1 MQFYKDVELI
11 RAYMRAGIVAFFM
24 ACLASILGNHV
35 SAGPSEI
42 AELLTGLEFFNT
54 EERARAFKLIEAA
67 TANQIPAGNV
77 WSWLTGVVAGT
88 LIIYYFSEK
97 VINAMDDAKSSQ

>member
-1 MQFYKDVELI
+1 MNWYKDVELL
-11 RAYMRAGIVAFFM
+11 RAYMRAAIVAFFM
-24 ACLASILGNHV
+24 ACLASVLVNHV
-35 SAGPSEI
+35 STGPLEI
-42 AELLTGLEFFNT
+42 ASLINGMEHLSAG
-54 EERARAFKLIEAA
+54 ERDRAFKLIETA

-97 VINAMDDAKSSQ
+97 AMADAK

>member
-1 MQFYKDVELI
+1 MKIYENVELL

-24 ACLASILGNHV
+24 ACLAYILGSHV
-35 SAGPSEI
+35 STGPLEI
-42 AELLTGLEFFNT
+42 ASIINQMEFLNT
-54 EERARAFKLIEAA
+54 VERERAFSLIESA
-67 TANQIPAGNV
+67 TAKQIPAGNV

-97 VINAMDDAKSSQ
+97 AVTENPK